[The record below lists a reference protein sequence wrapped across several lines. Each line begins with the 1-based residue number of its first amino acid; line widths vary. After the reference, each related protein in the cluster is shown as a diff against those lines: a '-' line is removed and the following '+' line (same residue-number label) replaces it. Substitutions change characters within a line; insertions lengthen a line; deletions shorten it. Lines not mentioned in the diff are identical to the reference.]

1 MTDFFSVF
9 GLQPRPVIDTAV
21 LNDLFATRSK
31 TAHPDHAVNADFIEL
46 NEAFRILSDPVRRIG
61 HLLALTGSANLTGN
75 SSPEINR
82 WFSRIA
88 TTIQK
93 FDQALQT
100 LAQENRSLIR
110 AVKIGEMQSIIPEL
124 DEISSCLSA
133 EQERLLRKLAEI
145 DAQWPGNTAS
155 VLPSL
160 ARIAT
165 DLRFLQKWL
174 AQMGER
180 RLRFEELL

>member
-9 GLQPRPVIDTAV
+9 GLQPRPVVDTTV

-31 TAHPDHAVNADFIEL
+31 TAHPDHAVNADFVEL
-46 NEAFRILSDPVRRIG
+46 NEAFRTLSDPVRRIG
-61 HLLALTGSANLTGN
+61 HLLALTGSANLTGK

-82 WFSRIA
+82 WFGQIA

-93 FDQALQT
+93 FDRALQA
-100 LAQENRSLIR
+100 LAQENRSLVR
-110 AVKIGEMQSIIPEL
+110 AVKIEEMQSIISEL
-124 DEISSCLSA
+124 DEISGCLST
-133 EQERLLRKLAEI
+133 EQERLLRELAEI
-145 DAQWPGNTAS
+145 DEEWPGNMAS

-174 AQMGER
+174 AQTGER